1 MQRTNMS
8 QSPRKIN
15 YLRISVTDRCNLR
28 CIYCTPESNFEEL
41 PHEEILAY
49 EEIERVVR
57 AGARFGITK
66 ARVTGGEPLIRRD
79 ILHLVRMIRGI
90 SGIRELVMTTNGV
103 LLSRMAAELKSA
115 GLDRINI
122 SIDSLDGEK
131 FSRITRG
138 GSLDKV
144 LEGLEAAR
152 GAGFRVKINVV
163 LMRGVNDDEI
173 EDYVRFAAEKGL
185 EVRFIEK
192 MPLGQPPTDNGKLL
206 VGADEIE
213 KRIAQVAELTPVSAE
228 PSAPATSRFRIAGGR
243 GLIGIIPAV
252 TRPFCATCNRLRL
265 AANGRLSACL
275 VDGLS
280 VNVKRI
286 LRDGGGEDALV
297 EAFEKAAAMKPRMR
311 GDYRAQAMRMVGG

>member
-1 MQRTNMS
+1 V
-8 QSPRKIN
+8 
-15 YLRISVTDRCNLR
+15 SVTDRCNLR
-28 CIYCTPESNFEEL
+28 CVYCTPESNFEEL

-66 ARVTGGEPLIRRD
+66 ARLTGGEPLIRRD

-131 FSRITRG
+131 FSRITRR

-152 GAGFRVKINVV
+152 GIGFRVKINVV

-192 MPLGQPPTDNGKLL
+192 MPLGQPPTDNGELL

-213 KRIAQVAELTPVSAE
+213 KRIAQVAELVPVSTE
-228 PSAPATSRFRIAGGR
+228 PSGPATSRFRIAGGR
-243 GLIGIIPAV
+243 GIIGIIPTV

-265 AANGRLSACL
+265 TADGRLRACL
-275 VDGLS
+275 VDSPS
-280 VNVKRI
+280 VNVKSI
-286 LRDGGGEDALV
+286 LRNAGGEDALV
-297 EAFEKAAAMKPRMR
+297 KAFRQAAVMKPRMR

>member
-1 MQRTNMS
+1 MGQV
-8 QSPRKIN
+8 PRNIT
-15 YLRISVTDRCNLR
+15 YLRVSVTDRCNLR
-28 CIYCTPESNFEEL
+28 CVYCTPESNFEEL

-66 ARVTGGEPLIRRD
+66 ARLTGGEPLIRRD

-131 FSRITRG
+131 FSRITRC

-152 GAGFRVKINVV
+152 DAGFRVKINVV

-213 KRIAQVAELTPVSAE
+213 KRIAYAAELTPVRTE
-228 PSAPATSRFRIAGGR
+228 TSAPATSRFRIADSR
-243 GLIGIIPAV
+243 GLIGIIPTV
-252 TRPFCATCNRLRL
+252 TRPFCASCNRLRL
-265 AANGRLSACL
+265 AADGRLRPCL
-275 VDGLS
+275 ADGPS
-280 VNVKRI
+280 VNVKSI

-297 EAFEKAAAMKPRMR
+297 EAFEKAAVMKPRMR

>member
-1 MQRTNMS
+1 MS
-8 QSPRKIN
+8 QSSRKID
-15 YLRISVTDRCNLR
+15 YLRVSVTDRCNLR
-28 CIYCTPESNFEEL
+28 CVYCTPESNFEEL
-41 PHEEILAY
+41 PHEAILAY
-49 EEIERVVR
+49 EEIERIVR

-66 ARVTGGEPLIRRD
+66 ARLTGGEPLVRRD

-131 FSRITRG
+131 FSRITRC

-213 KRIAQVAELTPVSAE
+213 KRIAQVAEFTPVSAE
-228 PSAPATSRFRIAGGR
+228 PSAPATSRFRIANSR
-243 GLIGIIPAV
+243 GIIGIIPTV
-252 TRPFCATCNRLRL
+252 TRPFCASCNRLRL
-265 AANGRLSACL
+265 AADGRLRPCL
-275 VDGLS
+275 VDGPS